1 VSFKCGTRIH
11 RESKESTTELTY
23 RDFREIFLPD
33 RVVEEEETLVGDVRR
48 FSGAMERLE
57 KSSDNEIDNLK

>member
-1 VSFKCGTRIH
+1 M
-11 RESKESTTELTY
+11 
-23 RDFREIFLPD
+23 FLPD